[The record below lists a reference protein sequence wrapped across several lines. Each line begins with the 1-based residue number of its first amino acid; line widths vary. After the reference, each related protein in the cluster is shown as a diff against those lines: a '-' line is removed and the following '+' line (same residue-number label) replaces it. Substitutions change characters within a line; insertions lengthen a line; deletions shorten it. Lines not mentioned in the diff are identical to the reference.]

1 MTNSLEKFSFEGA
14 PVRVMERDGITW
26 WVLADVCAVLGIS
39 KPRDAAARLDE
50 DERGP
55 LVVDTLGGPQETIA
69 VNESGLWSL
78 VLASRKP
85 QAKRL
90 KKWVTAE
97 VLPSIRKTGQYGSA
111 VGISAAALEQFRTE
125 VMRNRLLPR
134 FFAQDPVLAANE
146 QVKREHNVDFLAALG
161 ISNPDGRLL
170 AATNYEAEQIS
181 AFVEAFIG
189 EFGVGGDHVTLDAI
203 MKRYY
208 RSAELRESVP
218 KTVPHGVEGN
228 VFSDGL
234 SKFLTAYSFL
244 VVGDCFIEPKP
255 TRRGASKSWRV
266 KRVTPY
272 EARKL
277 IGA

>member
-1 MTNSLEKFSFEGA
+1 MTKSLEKFSFEGA
-14 PVRVMERDGITW
+14 PVRVMERNGITW
-26 WVLADVCAVLGIS
+26 WVLADVCAVLAIRNA
-39 KPRDAAARLDE
+39 RDAADRLDD
-50 DERGP
+50 DEKG
-55 LVVDTLGGPQETIA
+55 VATTDTLGGSQEMTVI
-69 VNESGLWSL
+69 NESGLWSL
-78 VLASRKP
+78 VLTSRKP

-134 FFAQDPVLAANE
+134 FFAQDPVVAANE
-146 QVKREHNVDFLAALG
+146 QVKREHDVDFLAALG

-170 AATNYEAEQIS
+170 AATSYEAGQIS
-181 AFVEAFIG
+181 AFVEAFVG
-189 EFGVGGDHVTLDAI
+189 EFGVGGDHVTLDTI

-208 RSAELRESVP
+208 RSAELQESVP

-234 SKFLTAYSFL
+234 AKFLTAYSFL

-255 TRRGASKSWRV
+255 TRKGASKSWRV
-266 KRVTPY
+266 NRVTP
-272 EARKL
+272 RKR
-277 IGA
+277 IN